1 MAARDHAHTLLLKA
15 ARHNGL
21 QLGKDE
27 LRLALERSDFV
38 QWANKHLGP
47 ENLLTADELAV
58 YSALDRSGRV
68 DQLAS
73 QHELAHV
80 QAVSDDHLRAA
91 IEDLSRSTE
100 KMLSQARSLRIQRD
114 ALSRLAAEESDG
126 VAARGQLCRARQH
139 EDDGQ
144 RRRLA
149 ADVDELSTD
158 VRFRLSDI
166 EQQCRD
172 STPRAR
178 ELVRDMLKSD
188 DRLLAGFQKLCCE
201 LDKPVPEDEVLM
213 ERLRKTCARLARVT
227 VDTARARLDRIYI
240 DTIVATG
247 RSRTAADEDDV
258 AAIKEEVES
267 LFSEMLPVAHMSID
281 RQHIRPALD
290 SIAAR
295 SGMSMNRTAEA
306 LTYMDGCLDVLV
318 KRMDRLRTRLVDVE
332 SLHHAAADMTFLAET
347 ELAVATSPEPSTA
360 TMLPGSPPKK
370 TSPVRRTPLTTR
382 NEAPLDL
389 LLQNLSLPAM
399 RNSNM
404 TSTQQN
410 SFLSR
415 AVTERRQK
423 AAEVARGAQES
434 FETSVVAH
442 LSDAKLAIQLLED
455 SLLADSPFADVNLS
469 DPELETSILVLDQEI
484 GKADAVFGRMT
495 SFSIN
500 SRAVAGDT
508 ANKVGY
514 TEDKLPV
521 QTRRAVV
528 GKSQ

>member
-1 MAARDHAHTLLLKA
+1 MTARDRAQTLLLQA
-15 ARHNGL
+15 ARHHGL

-100 KMLSQARSLRIQRD
+100 KMLSQTRSLRIQRD
-114 ALSRLAAEESDG
+114 ALSRLAADESDG
-126 VAARGQLCRARQH
+126 VAAREQLCRTR
-139 EDDGQ
+139 DDGQ

-188 DRLLAGFQKLCCE
+188 DRLLAGFKKLCRE
-201 LDKPVPEDEVLM
+201 LDKPVPDDEILM
-213 ERLRKTCARLARVT
+213 EKLRKTCARLAQVT
-227 VDTARARLDRIYI
+227 VDTARARLDRVYL
-240 DTIVATG
+240 DTVVATG
-247 RSRTAADEDDV
+247 RSGTAPDEDDV
-258 AAIKEEVES
+258 AAIKGEVES
-267 LFSEMLPVAHMSID
+267 LYSEMLPVAHMSID
-281 RQHIRPALD
+281 RQHVQPALD
-290 SIAAR
+290 SIAATSGR
-295 SGMSMNRTAEA
+295 SMSRTAEA
-306 LTYMDGCLDVLV
+306 LIYMDGCLDVLV
-318 KRMDRLRTRLVDVE
+318 KRMDRLRARLGDVE
-332 SLHHAAADMTFLAET
+332 SLQYAAADMAFLAET
-347 ELAVATSPEPSTA
+347 ELAVATSPEPSRAKT
-360 TMLPGSPPKK
+360 LPGSPSRR
-370 TSPVRRTPLTTR
+370 TSPVRKTPLTTR

-404 TSTQQN
+404 SGTQQN

-442 LSDAKLAIQLLED
+442 LGDAKLVIQLLED
-455 SLLADSPFADVNLS
+455 SLLADNPFADVNLS

-484 GKADAVFGRMT
+484 GKAGEKL
-495 SFSIN
+495 
-500 SRAVAGDT
+500 RAV
-508 ANKVGY
+508 
-514 TEDKLPV
+514 E
-521 QTRRAVV
+521 RRRPLV
-528 GKSQ
+528 KSEMRDEIVRRFGV